1 MAAWP
6 VGGSFWVSHSGT
18 HSRQHTQ
25 RTPPSPLTKSPQTQE
40 TSNCTTGGRER
51 AARTLMTI
59 DVRPR
64 ALMPSCGQRQ
74 GAGRPQNQLGPSLLL
89 PGAVCAQDPS
99 PRHSQPCSKTSYVHP
114 RERYWQC
121 RAAGHHRAESQHPD
135 QKPEPPPPPP
145 TLRQP
150 CAVTSCLSQRKCS
163 LSQEQAVS
171 TLSRGG
177 GPAAL
182 FSILEAGVIT
192 GGGGRRLVAEHSHL
206 RRPASSLQPSL
217 RTLIPFAGPILI

>member
-145 TLRQP
+145 HTEATVRCHFMSVTKEMQP
-150 CAVTSCLSQRKCS
+150 ESGTSGVNTQPGGRPS
-163 LSQEQAVS
+163 S
-171 TLSRGG
+171 TLLHPGG
-177 GPAAL
+177 WSDHGRRRAQTCGRALPPA
-182 FSILEAGVIT
+182 EAGE
-192 GGGGRRLVAEHSHL
+192 LSAAFS
-206 RRPASSLQPSL
+206 
-217 RTLIPFAGPILI
+217 